1 MKYFINIVAVFL
13 LTGISSV
20 MAQIPYEVPKP
31 AKNTPIDL
39 STTADLIIYVILP
52 VVVIILA
59 IIAWRYKKNKQH

>member
-39 STTADLIIYVILP
+39 SNTADLIIYVILP